1 MPRFIGKN
9 VDNTSKLIDSKLAES
24 LSSQRSGNWYEEDW
38 YSKTFKTKAS
48 DSKEFDLKN
57 LDAYKI
63 SNKGRNV
70 RCLDLTDSTMSN
82 SPLKRF
88 HQVTICGNSVVPAAN
103 KSDDN
108 FIGGYTNG
116 KDYVITAQLPSSFSY
131 NIGGNWSTPFKSV
144 LDFSGLNGLTST
156 LTSGQNSALFGLAT
170 MSVWESPNPLQIQL
184 TLQCIDDI
192 GDGTGQNTLEAIDI
206 LSRWALPYTVNKW
219 GMYSGLPGPSVP
231 AISLTYNEYG
241 TNEKGETIVTG
252 TNKKSLVVG
261 NLKNST
267 RLSVLVGGMLFMD
280 NCILT
285 DINVNYPNTKAQYLH
300 DYSRATFTRGST
312 TADAGIRLL
321 PVRCDITLTF
331 KTVMG
336 LTQTNFT
343 NMLALRENFNIS
355 DMNNIGINELQDLG
369 DPSTMKHATSV
380 IEGVS
385 KVATSIEKAAKI
397 G

>member
-24 LSSQRSGNWYEEDW
+24 LSSQRSGDWYEEDW
-38 YSKTFKTKAS
+38 YSKTFKTNSS

-57 LDAYKI
+57 LNAYKI
-63 SNKGRNV
+63 SNKGQNV

-88 HQVTICGNSVVPAAN
+88 HQVTICGNSVIPATSG
-103 KSDDN
+103 SDDE
-108 FIGGYTNG
+108 FIGGYTNDE
-116 KDYVITAQLPSSFSY
+116 DYVITAQLPNSFSY

-231 AISLTYNEYG
+231 PISVTYNEYA
-241 TNEKGETIVTG
+241 TNEKGETYVSGKNT
-252 TNKKSLVVG
+252 KSLVVG

-312 TADAGIRLL
+312 TSDAGIRLL

-331 KTVMG
+331 KTIMG
-336 LTQTNFT
+336 LTQTNFK

-385 KVATSIEKAAKI
+385 KVATSVEKAAKI